1 MGLFKTLCLKG
12 CGGGSFC
19 KHGRLRPFFK
29 ERGCGGGSI
38 CKHGRRRIV
47 CKEDGCGKQLSAVL
61 SAKDD
66 ARAKQAKPNGV
77 IFVVTLTAA
86 RPLQTRAGRMCLLL
100 TVCRAFNQ
108 RRFCRAFSQ
117 RPGRCRRGGADA
129 AGVAATIASLNGTAA
144 HPAAGRHG
152 GGDATRAQAIAAA
165 GTGAEAREK
174 QVRARPPEKQVQ
186 GLPRLGHLRA
196 RPAEAPL

>member
-1 MGLFKTLCLKG
+1 MNTLCLKG
-12 CGGGSFC
+12 CGGGSYC
-19 KHGRLRPFFK
+19 KH
-29 ERGCGGGSI
+29 
-38 CKHGRRRIV
+38 
-47 CKEDGCGKQLSAVL
+47 DGCVKQLSAVL

-77 IFVVTLTAA
+77 IFVVTLTFAAA